1 MICANN
7 DSKGNMNCSDE
18 RILVAINCIAYNH
31 EPYIR
36 ECLEGFVMQ
45 KTNFKFVAIVHD
57 DASTDKTADIIR
69 EYEAKYPEIIK
80 PIYET
85 ENQYSKKDGS
95 LRRIMNAAI
104 DATGAKYVALCE
116 GDDYWTDPYKLQKQV
131 DFLEGHEECVL
142 CYTDCDI
149 FYEDFNSWEKSVF
162 ANGYDRMN
170 AKTILEPRIGW
181 YCSNMTWV
189 YRAEIFKQ
197 IPNNPG
203 FIDGALYLLYSM
215 CLLGDLGFVEG
226 STGVYRRHLGSA
238 SCIKHDGERQYKY
251 NKSCFFLSLY
261 FIPKFDNCIENYK
274 RVFSTNLFSLY
285 VEAMKRSD
293 RETIECFKSFYKDTL
308 DIDMICRQF
317 IACYS
322 AKNSHAYRLGK
333 FILRPFNWVKRKIKG
348 IK

>member
-104 DATGAKYVALCE
+104 DATGAKYVAMCE
-116 GDDYWTDPYKLQKQV
+116 GDDYWADPYKLQKQV
-131 DFLEGHEECVL
+131 DYMEAHEDCVMCAHASNWEVNGKVERNDICHEEECDLTTDEVIREGGYYLPTASLIYRRVL
-142 CYTDCDI
+142 NECWPSWRKKANVGDYPLQILGTLKGKLHYFPDI
-149 FYEDFNSWEKSVF
+149 MSVYRYQASGSWTAANLGRKDRNLDYFYVRTRWLLDLNEDTNHKFEKAICTALFNGGYGNLF
-162 ANGYDRMN
+162 ASGRVGLRQYLYVMKNGYRTKKMN
-170 AKTILEPRIGW
+170 HFVKEM
-181 YCSNMTWV
+181 CSR
-189 YRAEIFKQ
+189 Y
-197 IPNNPG
+197 
-203 FIDGALYLLYSM
+203 
-215 CLLGDLGFVEG
+215 LGF
-226 STGVYRRHLGSA
+226 S
-238 SCIKHDGERQYKY
+238 I
-251 NKSCFFLSLY
+251 
-261 FIPKFDNCIENYK
+261 
-274 RVFSTNLFSLY
+274 
-285 VEAMKRSD
+285 
-293 RETIECFKSFYKDTL
+293 
-308 DIDMICRQF
+308 
-317 IACYS
+317 
-322 AKNSHAYRLGK
+322 
-333 FILRPFNWVKRKIKG
+333 
-348 IK
+348 